1 MTLRHWGTTAA
12 CTAQEKGTGPAL
24 RAGLLA
30 GAEPP
35 LTATLQSCRHLL
47 RHPDA
52 AWAEVPML
60 PKAAQA
66 VLEQRFVRAT
76 SSLEACQR
84 SADGTTTKLLVRLQ
98 DGLQVEAVVMT
109 YSHPGACFAAPSL

>member
-1 MTLRHWGTTAA
+1 
-12 CTAQEKGTGPAL
+12 
-24 RAGLLA
+24 
-30 GAEPP
+30 
-35 LTATLQSCRHLL
+35 
-47 RHPDA
+47 
-52 AWAEVPML
+52 ML

-98 DGLQVEAVVMT
+98 DGLQVEAVVIT
-109 YSHPGACFAAPSL
+109 YSHPGARPPRDYPDGLRRRLCSCEGKASCAIKCFWPGSQQGPV

>member
-1 MTLRHWGTTAA
+1 
-12 CTAQEKGTGPAL
+12 
-24 RAGLLA
+24 
-30 GAEPP
+30 
-35 LTATLQSCRHLL
+35 
-47 RHPDA
+47 
-52 AWAEVPML
+52 ML

-109 YSHPGACFAAPSL
+109 YSHPGALFAAPSLLSLESGSFVLFMLSAAHITGRLVQPPTLTRLAGGLLELGVSAASNKCSGRCLVPS

>member
-1 MTLRHWGTTAA
+1 MWARF
-12 CTAQEKGTGPAL
+12 
-24 RAGLLA
+24 LLV
-30 GAEPP
+30 
-35 LTATLQSCRHLL
+35 LSRRSLQRLSCRHLL

-52 AWAEVPML
+52 AWAEVSML

-109 YSHPGACFAAPSL
+109 YSHPGAPQPRRRCHWAAAALLCSC

>member
-1 MTLRHWGTTAA
+1 M
-12 CTAQEKGTGPAL
+12 K
-24 RAGLLA
+24 
-30 GAEPP
+30 
-35 LTATLQSCRHLL
+35 CRHLL

-109 YSHPGACFAAPSL
+109 YSHPGAFFAAPSLLWLASGSFVLFVLSAPHILGRLFRVLL